1 MNVKINAK
9 NMKYRLLFVVV
20 YSIPFFSVEAQGVS
34 SKGTLGY
41 TFEEKKR
48 DARASGDSFLQR
60 GDTLYLLYDLT
71 DSLQIKT
78 GEGVEWWQRFLT
90 EEEIAIIEDPSHED
104 MFDLGEPD
112 MFLVRRWR
120 LSPRKELSSE
130 EIGELTLTTRD
141 EVIAFYEREVKRLT
155 ERKAKDKRF
164 KIYVR
169 VWGFFNLEWYF
180 DKIYMIIPK
189 TGSSAIMYDVCAL

>member
-9 NMKYRLLFVVV
+9 NMKYRWLFVVV

-60 GDTLYLLYDLT
+60 VDTLYLLYDLT

-112 MFLVRRWR
+112 MFLVRRWK
-120 LSPRKELSSE
+120 LSPKKELSSE
-130 EIGELTLTTRD
+130 EIRELTLTTRD
-141 EVIAFYEREVKRLT
+141 EVIAFYEREVKRMA
-155 ERKAKDKRF
+155 ERKAKDKGF

-169 VWGFFNLEWYF
+169 VWGSFNLEWYF

-189 TGSSAIMYDVCAL
+189 TDSSAVMYDIYTL

>member
-1 MNVKINAK
+1 MNVKINIK
-9 NMKYRLLFVVV
+9 DMKYRLLFVIV
-20 YSIPFFSVEAQGVS
+20 YLIPFFSVEAQGVS

-41 TFEEKKR
+41 TFEEEKR

-71 DSLQIKT
+71 DSLQIRT

-112 MFLVRRWR
+112 MFLVQRWR
-120 LSPRKELSSE
+120 LHKKKELSSE
-130 EIGELTLTTRD
+130 EIRELPLTTRD
-141 EVIAFYEREVKRLT
+141 EVIAFYEREVKRMA
-155 ERKAKDKRF
+155 ERKAKDKEF
-164 KIYVR
+164 KIYVYD
-169 VWGFFNLEWYF
+169 WGGWNLEWYF
-180 DKIYMIIPK
+180 DKIYLIVPK
-189 TGSSAIMYDVCAL
+189 SGRSAVMYDIRKE

>member
-141 EVIAFYEREVKRLT
+141 EVIAFYEREVKRMT

-189 TGSSAIMYDVCAL
+189 TVSSAIMYDVCAL

>member
-71 DSLQIKT
+71 ELQRECNKKFSFSAKKTLDIAQSLYEK
-78 GEGVEWWQRFLT
+78 
-90 EEEIAIIEDPSHED
+90 
-104 MFDLGEPD
+104 
-112 MFLVRRWR
+112 RR
-120 LSPRKELSSE
+120 PF
-130 EIGELTLTTRD
+130 T
-141 EVIAFYEREVKRLT
+141 
-155 ERKAKDKRF
+155 
-164 KIYVR
+164 
-169 VWGFFNLEWYF
+169 
-180 DKIYMIIPK
+180 
-189 TGSSAIMYDVCAL
+189 

>member
-1 MNVKINAK
+1 
-9 NMKYRLLFVVV
+9 MKSRDILFSSLFVVFYLV
-20 YSIPFFSVEAQGVS
+20 LFFSVEAQVKS
-34 SKGTLGY
+34 SRGTLGY

-48 DARASGDSFLQR
+48 DARTSGDPFLQR

-71 DSLQIKT
+71 DSVQMRT

-90 EEEIAIIEDPSHED
+90 KEEIAIVEDPSNED

-112 MFLVRRWR
+112 MFLVRRWK
-120 LSPRKELSSE
+120 LSPKKELSSE
-130 EIGELTLTTRD
+130 EIRELTLTTRD
-141 EVIAFYEREVKRLT
+141 EVIAFYEREVKRMA
-155 ERKAKDKRF
+155 ERKAKDKGF

-169 VWGFFNLEWYF
+169 VWGSFNLEWYF

-189 TGSSAIMYDVCAL
+189 TDSSAVMYDIYTL

>member
-1 MNVKINAK
+1 MINAK
-9 NMKYRLLFVVV
+9 NMRYRLLLVVFYLV
-20 YSIPFFSVEAQGVS
+20 LFFSVEAQVKSG
-34 SKGTLGY
+34 KGTLGY

-71 DSLQIKT
+71 DSLQMRT

-90 EEEIAIIEDPSHED
+90 KEEIAIVEDPSNED

-112 MFLVRRWR
+112 MFLVRRWK
-120 LSPRKELSSE
+120 LSPKKELSSE
-130 EIGELTLTTRD
+130 EIRELTLTTRD
-141 EVIAFYEREVKRLT
+141 EVIAFYEREVKRMA
-155 ERKAKDKRF
+155 ERKAKDKGF

-169 VWGFFNLEWYF
+169 VWGSFNLEWYF

-189 TGSSAIMYDVCAL
+189 TDSSAVMYDIYTL

>member
-9 NMKYRLLFVVV
+9 DMKYSLLFVIV
-20 YSIPFFSVEAQGVS
+20 YSIPFFFVEAQGVS

-90 EEEIAIIEDPSHED
+90 EEEIAIIEDSSHED

-120 LSPRKELSSE
+120 LGPRKELSSE
-130 EIGELTLTTRD
+130 EIGELTLTTCD
-141 EVIAFYEREVKRLT
+141 EVIAFYEREVKRMA
-155 ERKAKDKRF
+155 ERKAKDKGV

-189 TGSSAIMYDVCAL
+189 TESSAIMYDVCAL